1 MSKQANIFITRLEI
15 LNKIINYY
23 FMVFIK
29 LILINIIFSRAIKG
43 LLRKTLVVLN
53 HTELQGSF
61 ILKNS
66 KEVFI
71 FVSLRRLSF
80 KKRNYKNELYNN

>member
-53 HTELQGSF
+53 HTEL
-61 ILKNS
+61 L
-66 KEVFI
+66 
-71 FVSLRRLSF
+71 
-80 KKRNYKNELYNN
+80 